1 MWQRARPAQVPKRA
15 ESTDRQKTVFV
26 TDAEFDTLRS
36 SGSECGLTGG
46 QMAEYRVYRLDGS
59 GQISRAEWV
68 DADDDDTAVRKAR
81 DLKDSCV
88 TCEVWQRE
96 RLVASFRGDEAAD

>member
-1 MWQRARPAQVPKRA
+1 MWQRARPAQVPKCV
-15 ESTDRQKTVFV
+15 ESTGRQKTVFV
-26 TDAEFDTLRS
+26 TAPEFDTLRS

-59 GQISRAEWV
+59 GQISRAEWIE
-68 DADDDDTAVRKAR
+68 ADDDDTAVRKAR

-88 TCEVWQRE
+88 TCEV
-96 RLVASFRGDEAAD
+96 